1 MAEKRERR
9 AVIRTRIWGDG
20 DFKARSPLAQWLY
33 MLLLSQPN
41 LNQAGVLD
49 MTMKRWGSLAAGA
62 AEVLRPALDELV
74 EHRFVCVDWD
84 TEELLIRTYIRNDEV
99 WKMPNVL
106 KCALR
111 EAQEVQSAALRQ
123 ELATELHRIGLP
135 STVEVADL
143 LTKGLPKGMSDP
155 SANPSQNRSHEGSEY
170 RSPDGSGN
178 PSDSEPSPEPL
189 REPLAYPR
197 GEGERVS
204 SSSPVGNNSSS
215 SSSSEIASRP
225 RPDVEELCQRLAERI
240 KANGAKANITERWRT
255 EARLLLDRDGRDHAV
270 SLRLI
275 DWATNHH
282 FWRTNVLSMSKFRA
296 QYDRLIL
303 QARSEQQQRQGQQN
317 RPSTA
322 DQRIAAAER
331 LKSKPNPAI
340 LALGGPTTPGP
351 SFVLPGGEAA

>member
-62 AEVLRPALDELV
+62 AEVLRPALDELID
-74 EHRFVCVDWD
+74 HRFVVVDWE

-111 EAQEVQSAALRQ
+111 EAQEVQSPVLRK
-123 ELATELHRIGLP
+123 ELAVELRRIAMP
-135 STVEVADL
+135 STVEVSDL
-143 LTKGLPKGMSDP
+143 LMQGLPEGFENG
-155 SANPSQNRSHEGSEY
+155 SANPSR
-170 RSPDGSGN
+170 N
-178 PSDSEPSPEPL
+178 PSDNGTTSSSEDPSPNPSHPEPF

-204 SSSPVGNNSSS
+204 SSSPVGINSSS

-240 KANGAKANITERWRT
+240 KANGAKAHITEKWRT
-255 EARLLLDRDGRDHAV
+255 DARLLLDRDGRDHAV

-275 DWATNHH
+275 DWATNHD
-282 FWRTNVLSMSKFRA
+282 FWASNVLSMPTFRK
-296 QYDRLIL
+296 QYDKLL
-303 QARSEQQQRQGQQN
+303 MQARREQQQRQAQQN
-317 RPSTA
+317 RPSTG

-331 LKSKPNPAI
+331 LKSTPNPAI
-340 LALGGPTTPGP
+340 LALGGPTPVGP
-351 SFVLPGGEAA
+351 SLALPGGEAA